1 MADGSDLIYVK
12 TNIAGYFFDAF
23 MDTEHNSEMKITTH
37 PVQQGANVADHA
49 YLEPKTLTMRIKM
62 SDAVESIVS
71 SQFTKAYTKS
81 VSAYRVLL
89 ELQASRIPFRVHT
102 RLQAYDNMLI
112 KSIVAPD
119 DVNTIYGLECT
130 VTMQELLV
138 AQVQTV
144 KVSKRMQTTSST
156 DNGVVAVQQAD
167 KSILY
172 KADKSLR
179 NTWSGG

>member
-1 MADGSDLIYVK
+1 MAEADLIYVK

-23 MDTEHNSEMKITTH
+23 VDMEHQSDLKITSH

-49 YLEPKTLTMRIKM
+49 YLEAKTLTMRIKM
-62 SDAVESIVS
+62 SDAVPSIVS
-71 SQFTKAYTKS
+71 GQFSQCYTRS
-81 VSAYRVLL
+81 VSAYRILL

-119 DVNTIYGLECT
+119 DVNTLYGLECT

-144 KVSKRMQTTSST
+144 KVSKRMQTTGST
-156 DNGVVAVQQAD
+156 DNGVVAVQQVD
-167 KSILY
+167 QSILS
-172 KADKSLR
+172 KGEALF
-179 NTWSGG
+179 SGWLGR

>member
-1 MADGSDLIYVK
+1 MADGSELIYVK

-23 MDTEHNSEMKITTH
+23 MDMEHTSDMKITSH

-49 YLEPKTLTMRIKM
+49 YLEPKMLTMRVKM
-62 SDAVESIVS
+62 SDAVESVIS
-71 SQFTKAYTKS
+71 SQFTQAYTKS

-102 RLQAYDNMLI
+102 RLQAYENMLI

-138 AQVQTV
+138 AQTQTV
-144 KVSKRMQTTSST
+144 KVSKRTQTTNSN
-156 DNGVVAVQQAD
+156 DNGVVAVQPAD
-167 KSILY
+167 QSILY
-172 KADKSLR
+172 AIK
-179 NTWSGG
+179 NGG

>member
-1 MADGSDLIYVK
+1 MLEGSELIYVK

-23 MDTEHNSEMKITTH
+23 LDMEHTSEMKITSH

-49 YLEPKTLTMRIKM
+49 YLEPKTLTMHIKM
-62 SDAVESIVS
+62 SDAVESLIP
-71 SQFTKAYTKS
+71 SQFTRAYTKS

-119 DVNTIYGLECT
+119 DANTIYGMECT

-144 KVSKRMQTTSST
+144 KVSKRTQTTGST
-156 DNGVVAVQQAD
+156 DNGVIAMQPAD
-167 KSILY
+167 QSIL
-172 KADKSLR
+172 SQLF
-179 NTWSGG
+179 G

>member
-23 MDTEHNSEMKITTH
+23 LDMEHTSEMKITTH

-49 YLEPKTLTMRIKM
+49 YLEPKTLRMRIKM
-62 SDAVESIVS
+62 SDAVASVIP
-71 SQFTKAYTKS
+71 SQFTMAYTKS

-102 RLQAYDNMLI
+102 RLQAYENMLI

-119 DVNTIYGLECT
+119 DVNTIYGMECT

-144 KVSKRMQTTSST
+144 KVSKRMQTTGST
-156 DNGVVAVQQAD
+156 DGGVVAVKKPDA
-167 KSILY
+167 SIL
-172 KADKSLR
+172 SQLF
-179 NTWSGG
+179 G